1 VATRA
6 VRASPGKTAPS
17 FADCVSRQAACRR
30 PDSSASS
37 YSSLCS
43 VPLSAPASDR
53 PALPSC
59 LSIKFGAIRLM
70 NHEHIAR
77 ARPDLEAVIYAVE
90 RVLDECPHFHGVGID
105 IAHSHIVLEQRGFRK
120 RWRELKLSDVGV
132 LWLKSKR
139 LCERV
144 NRCLCGT
151 A

>member
-77 ARPDLEAVIYAVE
+77 ARPDLEAVACSTSALTFMGLALISLILISPWNSEVSVSGGASSNSAMLV
-90 RVLDECPHFHGVGID
+90 CFG
-105 IAHSHIVLEQRGFRK
+105 
-120 RWRELKLSDVGV
+120 
-132 LWLKSKR
+132 
-139 LCERV
+139 
-144 NRCLCGT
+144 
-151 A
+151 